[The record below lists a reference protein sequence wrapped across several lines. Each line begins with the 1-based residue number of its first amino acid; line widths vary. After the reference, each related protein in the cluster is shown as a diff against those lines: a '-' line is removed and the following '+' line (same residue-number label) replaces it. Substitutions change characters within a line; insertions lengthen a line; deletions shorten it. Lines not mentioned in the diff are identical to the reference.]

1 MIRDIRRSYF
11 EIWGNEEAQNV
22 FLKGLLTLVSCLFL
36 VQSIALCI
44 VAMKKPTL
52 VAIGS
57 SETKILTLTPPTAEL
72 LSDELKRIVKKYA
85 ETHYS
90 WDSSTVEKA
99 HENASH
105 YVGAEFIK
113 AFNAANLEQV
123 KLAKDKKLS
132 QRVYFTDVSVDSKA
146 LTARISMDRI
156 LSIEGLRAVSSLV
169 LDLSFEY
176 GPRISTNPEGI
187 YITSEKVVR
196 SEAN

>member
-72 LSDELKRIVKKYA
+72 LSDELQRIVKKYA

-90 WDSSTVEKA
+90 WDSSTVERLTRMLR
-99 HENASH
+99 
-105 YVGAEFIK
+105 IT
-113 AFNAANLEQV
+113 LE
-123 KLAKDKKLS
+123 LNS
-132 QRVYFTDVSVDSKA
+132 SKP
-146 LTARISMDRI
+146 LTPQI
-156 LSIEGLRAVSSLV
+156 
-169 LDLSFEY
+169 
-176 GPRISTNPEGI
+176 
-187 YITSEKVVR
+187 
-196 SEAN
+196 